1 MNIYYQDIIE
11 RIRIHY
17 QEMTDTEKL
26 IGDFFLNNEKKQDF
40 SAKIMSRQLHVSETA
55 LSRFAKKIGFSGYR
69 EFQYM
74 YEINFHMPKYTNDD
88 VVQRILDTYE
98 MLLQSFN
105 GSIEVGKIKSFCEAL
120 SRAERIFIFALGS
133 SACAASE
140 FKLRFMRLG
149 LQVEVIDNP
158 HLMQMQA
165 VLARQEDLVIG
176 MSLGGETREVLGALK
191 AAKLRNVGV
200 TLITAN
206 RKKSLHDLF
215 RQVLIVPSIEGLS
228 LGDNISPQVPLLIL
242 TDIIYSFFMGM
253 DSNYKSALLQD
264 TLSAIQTE
272 GPDDRGIF

>member
-272 GPDDRGIF
+272 GPDDRVIF

>member
-1 MNIYYQDIIE
+1 MNIYYKDIID

-26 IGDFFLNNEKKQDF
+26 IADYFLNNQKKQDF
-40 SAKIMSRQLHVSETA
+40 SAKVMSRQLHVSETA

-74 YEINFHMPKYTNDD
+74 YEINFHIPKYTNDD
-88 VVQRILDTYE
+88 MVQKILDTYE
-98 MLLQSFN
+98 KLLQGFN
-105 GSIEVGKIKSFCEAL
+105 GSIEAGKISSFCEAL

-133 SACAASE
+133 SACAALE

-176 MSLGGETREVLGALK
+176 MSLSGETREVLGALK

-200 TLITAN
+200 ILITSN
-206 RKKSLHDLF
+206 RKKALADLF

-228 LGDNISPQVPLLIL
+228 LGDNISPQLPLLIL

-264 TLSAIQTE
+264 TLTAIKTDE
-272 GPDDRGIF
+272 TNDRAVY

>member
-26 IGDFFLNNEKKQDF
+26 IADYFLGNQKRQDF
-40 SAKIMSRQLHVSETA
+40 SAKIMSRQLNVSETA

-88 VVQRILDTYE
+88 VVQKILDTYE

-105 GSIEVGKIKSFCEAL
+105 GSIEVGKIKSFCETL

-133 SACAASE
+133 SACAALE

-165 VLARQEDLVIG
+165 VLARQADLVIG
-176 MSLGGETREVLGALK
+176 MSLSGETREVLGALK
-191 AAKLRNVGV
+191 AAKVRNVGV
-200 TLITAN
+200 TLITSN
-206 RKKSLHDLF
+206 RQKNLHDLF

-264 TLSAIQTE
+264 TLSALKT
-272 GPDDRGIF
+272 DDSNDREVF